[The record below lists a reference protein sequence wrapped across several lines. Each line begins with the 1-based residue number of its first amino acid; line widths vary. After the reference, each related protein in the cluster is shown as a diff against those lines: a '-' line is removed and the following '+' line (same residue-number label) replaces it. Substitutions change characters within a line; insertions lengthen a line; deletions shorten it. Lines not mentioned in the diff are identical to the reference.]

1 LSRELND
8 DFDEDDLPSGSLDL
22 EKGSGQVGAGAT
34 STYGNDGIDF
44 DDDLYGS
51 DDAGANKAL
60 ELDLPNAPP
69 SAARRA
75 PAPAPQA
82 PPRGPM
88 DVPDLAFDAA
98 PQRARSGQH
107 PAAAPPPP
115 RSSGS
120 LPAVRTSG
128 THPAAGQSGQHPAAG
143 AIPPAP
149 PSSSH
154 GVSVGHA
161 PAAPAGAAGEEG
173 HHGFAPP
180 APSSASGL
188 QDPSG
193 PQSGPTGPTGLTAPM
208 APMAPL
214 AKPTGAAMIAKYP
227 APPTKIAQAPMYT
240 VRVILRQL
248 ELRTDLESLRRRRSP
263 DVPLYEAALRAY
275 DTRTFR
281 LGMAINCAALAIATF
296 VFFLPVMLRFLRAD

>member
-8 DFDEDDLPSGSLDL
+8 DFDENDLPSGSLDL
-22 EKGSGQVGAGAT
+22 EKGSGQVGAGAP
-34 STYGNDGIDF
+34 STYGTDGIDF
-44 DDDLYGS
+44 DDDLYGN

-69 SAARRA
+69 GA
-75 PAPAPQA
+75 A
-82 PPRGPM
+82 PPPGSPM

-98 PQRARSGQH
+98 PQRGRSGHH
-107 PAAAPPPP
+107 PAPAAPPP

-120 LPAVRTSG
+120 LQAVRTSG
-128 THPAAGQSGQHPAAG
+128 THPGTGQSGHHPAAG
-143 AIPPAP
+143 GIPSAP
-149 PSSSH
+149 PSSSR
-154 GVSVGHA
+154 GVSGGQA
-161 PAAPAGAAGEEG
+161 SPPPGEEG

-188 QDPSG
+188 DDPSG
-193 PQSGPTGPTGLTAPM
+193 PHSAPTAAMPPMGPP
-208 APMAPL
+208 
-214 AKPTGAAMIAKYP
+214 KPTAAAVIAKYP
-227 APPTKIAQAPMYT
+227 APPTKITQAPIYT

-275 DTRTFR
+275 DTKTFR
-281 LGMAINCAALAIATF
+281 LGMAINCAVLAIATF
-296 VFFLPVMLRFLRAD
+296 IFFLPVMIRFIRAD

>member
-1 LSRELND
+1 MSRELND
-8 DFDEDDLPSGSLDL
+8 DFDENDLPSGSLDL
-22 EKGSGQVGAGAT
+22 EKGSGQVGAGVP

-60 ELDLPNAPP
+60 ELDLPKAPHASMSAPATMSKAPP
-69 SAARRA
+69 G
-75 PAPAPQA
+75 A
-82 PPRGPM
+82 PPGGPM

-98 PQRARSGQH
+98 PARGRSGQH

-143 AIPPAP
+143 GLPSAP
-149 PSSSH
+149 PSSSR
-154 GVSVGHA
+154 GGSGGHA
-161 PAAPAGAAGEEG
+161 PAAPPGDEG
-173 HHGFAPP
+173 HQGFAPP

-188 QDPSG
+188 DDPSG
-193 PQSGPTGPTGLTAPM
+193 PQSAPKAQMAQMAQM
-208 APMAPL
+208 APP
-214 AKPTGAAMIAKYP
+214 AKPTAAAVIAKYP
-227 APPTKIAQAPMYT
+227 SPPTKITQAPMYT

-275 DTRTFR
+275 DTKTFR
-281 LGMAINCAALAIATF
+281 LGMAINCAVLAIATF
-296 VFFLPVMLRFLRAD
+296 VFFLPVMIRFIRAD

>member
-8 DFDEDDLPSGSLDL
+8 DFDENDLPSGSLDL

-69 SAARRA
+69 PGA
-75 PAPAPQA
+75 P
-82 PPRGPM
+82 R

-98 PQRARSGQH
+98 PQRGRSGRQ

-128 THPAAGQSGQHPAAG
+128 THPAAGQSGHHPAAG
-143 AIPPAP
+143 GSPSAP
-149 PSSSH
+149 PSSSR
-154 GVSVGHA
+154 GV
-161 PAAPAGAAGEEG
+161 AGGQASPPPGGEG

-188 QDPSG
+188 DDPSG
-193 PQSGPTGPTGLTAPM
+193 PHSAPTAPTAAMPPM
-208 APMAPL
+208 APP
-214 AKPTGAAMIAKYP
+214 KPTAAAVIAKYP
-227 APPTKIAQAPMYT
+227 APPTKITQAPTYA

-281 LGMAINCAALAIATF
+281 LGMAINCAVLALATF
-296 VFFLPVMLRFLRAD
+296 VFFLPVMIRFIRAD

>member
-22 EKGSGQVGAGAT
+22 EKGSGQVGAGVP

-60 ELDLPNAPP
+60 ELDLPNAPH
-69 SAARRA
+69 AAPRTSGS
-75 PAPAPQA
+75 PGA
-82 PPRGPM
+82 PPGGPM
-88 DVPDLAFDAA
+88 DVPDLAFDAT
-98 PQRARSGQH
+98 PQRGRSGQH

-128 THPAAGQSGQHPAAG
+128 AHPAAGQSGQHPAAG
-143 AIPPAP
+143 GIPSAP
-149 PSSSH
+149 PSSSR
-154 GVSVGHA
+154 GASGAHA
-161 PAAPAGAAGEEG
+161 PAAPPGDEG

-188 QDPSG
+188 DDPSG
-193 PQSGPTGPTGLTAPM
+193 PHSAPLPPSAQSAQM
-208 APMAPL
+208 APPPPAR
-214 AKPTGAAMIAKYP
+214 PTAAAVIAKYP
-227 APPTKIAQAPMYT
+227 YPPTKITQAPMYT

-281 LGMAINCAALAIATF
+281 LGMAINCAVLAIATF
-296 VFFLPVMLRFLRAD
+296 VFFLPVMIRFIRAD

>member
-1 LSRELND
+1 MSRELND

-22 EKGSGQVGAGAT
+22 EKGSGQVGAGVP

-60 ELDLPNAPP
+60 ELDLPNAPH
-69 SAARRA
+69 AAAAA
-75 PAPAPQA
+75 PATMSKAPQGA
-82 PPRGPM
+82 PPPQGGPM

-98 PQRARSGQH
+98 PPRGRSGPH

-143 AIPPAP
+143 AIPSAP
-149 PSSSH
+149 PSSSR
-154 GVSVGHA
+154 GVSGGQA
-161 PAAPAGAAGEEG
+161 SPLSGGEG

-180 APSSASGL
+180 APSSTSGL
-188 QDPSG
+188 DDPSG
-193 PQSGPTGPTGLTAPM
+193 PHSAPTAAMPPM
-208 APMAPL
+208 APP
-214 AKPTGAAMIAKYP
+214 KPTAAAVIAKYP
-227 APPTKIAQAPMYT
+227 APPTKITQAPMYA

-275 DTRTFR
+275 DTKTFR
-281 LGMAINCAALAIATF
+281 LGVAINCAVLALATF
-296 VFFLPVMLRFLRAD
+296 VFFLPVMIRFIRAD

>member
-1 LSRELND
+1 MSRELND

-51 DDAGANKAL
+51 DDAGASASNAL

-69 SAARRA
+69 SAARMA

-88 DVPDLAFDAA
+88 DVPDLAFHAA
-98 PQRARSGQH
+98 PQRARSGQ
-107 PAAAPPPP
+107 
-115 RSSGS
+115 
-120 LPAVRTSG
+120 
-128 THPAAGQSGQHPAAG
+128 HPAAGQSGQHPAAG

-149 PSSSH
+149 PSSSR

-188 QDPSG
+188 DDPSG
-193 PQSGPTGPTGLTAPM
+193 PQSAPM
-208 APMAPL
+208 AQMAQMAQMAPP
-214 AKPTGAAMIAKYP
+214 AKPTAAAVIAKYP
-227 APPTKIAQAPMYT
+227 SPPTKITQAPMYT

-275 DTRTFR
+275 DTKTFR
-281 LGMAINCAALAIATF
+281 LGMAINCAVLAIATF
-296 VFFLPVMLRFLRAD
+296 VFFLPVMIRFIRAD